1 MNAGRTVGSVGL
13 LIAISTG
20 LFVAGSAR
28 ADIFKFGD
36 KVYKAADLSTADQ
49 QALFDIDS
57 DEYNRRLV
65 FAQQAALNVYFDEEV
80 KKTGK
85 SRSNVEAAVL
95 NVAEPTDK
103 QASDWFEQNKN
114 RIPPGY
120 TLDKVSGEIK
130 TLLKGLAEKEKREAL
145 LAKLKAD
152 GKLVLLLKE
161 PEAPVVSIDVKDL
174 PAQGAANA
182 KVTVVE
188 FADYQCPHCKM
199 VAPTLVA
206 LVKKYPTQV
215 KFVFADFPIKG
226 VSSESV
232 AQGAYCAGEQGKYW
246 EFHDLAF
253 EKQQELGASD
263 ATATLAKALKLDDA
277 KFTTC
282 LKGTAATARVNKTKA
297 EGERI
302 GIMGTPAIFING
314 RRVKSHELAELEKWV
329 KKSLSK

>member
-1 MNAGRTVGSVGL
+1 MNAGRTVGRVGL
-13 LIAISTG
+13 LIAMSSG
-20 LFVAGSAR
+20 LFVASSAR
-28 ADIFKFGD
+28 ADIFKFGG
-36 KVYKAADLSTADQ
+36 KVYKATDLSTADQ
-49 QALFDIDS
+49 QALFDIAS
-57 DEYNRRLV
+57 DEYNRRIAL
-65 FAQQAALNVYFDEEV
+65 AQQAALNVYFGDEA

-85 SRSNVEAAVL
+85 SKTDVEAAVL

-130 TLLKGLAEKEKREAL
+130 TLLKDQAAKEKREAL

-152 GKLVLLLKE
+152 GKLVLLLNE

-174 PAQGAANA
+174 PTKGASNA

-199 VAPTLVA
+199 VAPTLEA

-232 AQGAYCAGEQGKYW
+232 AQGAYCASEQGKYW

-263 ATATLAKALKLDDA
+263 APTTLAKALKLDEA
-277 KFTTC
+277 KFANC
-282 LKGTAATARVNKTKA
+282 LKGTAAAARVTKSKA

-302 GIMGTPAIFING
+302 GINGTPAIFING
-314 RRVKSHELAELEKWV
+314 RRVKSHDLAELEKSV
-329 KKSLSK
+329 KKSLGK